1 MPTITLTRNLES
13 EMLHLPELRPFV
25 GHRVE
30 IVVRDSE
37 PSPELDEAR
46 VALVKTL
53 RETWQRCQ
61 EPDWDGEGAEAIS
74 TETHEVALRL
84 LESLPGDMPLP
95 SITTEPDGQLNF
107 EWYQAPRRLLSVSI
121 SSIGTVYW
129 AALIGSED
137 PRGSCQFVDQFPQT
151 LLYWIGQVYG

>member
-53 RETWQRCQ
+53 RESWQRCQ

-74 TETHEVALRL
+74 TETRAVT
-84 LESLPGDMPLP
+84 LEGRTLSL
-95 SITTEPDGQLNF
+95 
-107 EWYQAPRRLLSVSI
+107 
-121 SSIGTVYW
+121 
-129 AALIGSED
+129 
-137 PRGSCQFVDQFPQT
+137 
-151 LLYWIGQVYG
+151 